1 MTVSNENWIFLGKNT
16 HTHKQ
21 LNYPGSGQ
29 DEEVAKALSNLGRA
43 H

>member
-1 MTVSNENWIFLGKNT
+1 MTFSNENWILLGKKKKA
-16 HTHKQ
+16 KQ

-29 DEEVAKALSNLGRA
+29 NEEVAKALSNLGRA